1 MMFQGPAVLS
11 ISDGRLYIV
20 RLQGT
25 GAANPTV
32 EVGQGVTVT
41 RTSAG
46 VYHIVFGENPGI
58 FMGMMPTIG
67 AATPSDVKGFSFI
80 RDTYDPTTLTIDV
93 EVFNASTTPTDLL
106 ANQFL
111 DLWILFAANS
121 GGVK

>member
-11 ISDGRLYIV
+11 ISDGRFYIV
-20 RLQGT
+20 RLLGT

-32 EVGQGVTVT
+32 EVGQGITVT
-41 RTSAG
+41 RTGAG

-67 AATPSDVKGFSFI
+67 AVTPSDVKGFSFI
-80 RDTYDPTTLTIDV
+80 RDTYDPTTLSIDIAI
-93 EVFNASTTPTDLL
+93 FNASTTATDL
-106 ANQFL
+106 AASQFL
-111 DLWILFAANS
+111 DLWILFAASS